1 MPLANLSLKDLDIEN
16 KHWLKE
22 KVKVDTKAIVVD
34 LKSDQ
39 KFHLRKGE
47 PYSEEEEHKIIEWI
61 LVRERLQ
68 PRNWSVGGKTYCLQY
83 AYNLS
88 LLLYSFVPFQIISNP
103 PNHQET
109 QFGES
114 WKIRVPCQAGLGKAL
129 RRGFEE

>member
-1 MPLANLSLKDLDIEN
+1 MEN

-22 KVKVDTKAIVVD
+22 KVKLDMKAVVVD
-34 LKSDQ
+34 FKSDQ

-68 PRNWSVGGKTYCLQY
+68 PRNWSVGGETLRSPN
-83 AYNLS
+83 ASNPS
-88 LLLYSFVPFQIISNP
+88 LLLNNFLLNFLET
-103 PNHQET
+103 PNYQEI
-109 QFGES
+109 QSGGS
-114 WKIRVPCQAGLGKAL
+114 WKIRVPCQAGHGKAP

>member
-1 MPLANLSLKDLDIEN
+1 MPLATLSLKELDSDN
-16 KHWLKE
+16 KHWLKN

-68 PRNWSVGGKTYCLQY
+68 PRNWSVGGKTDSLQ
-83 AYNLS
+83 
-88 LLLYSFVPFQIISNP
+88 
-103 PNHQET
+103 
-109 QFGES
+109 
-114 WKIRVPCQAGLGKAL
+114 
-129 RRGFEE
+129 